1 MPGTASEQPSAD
13 VVVVGAGPAGSSAAY
28 WLARAGL
35 DVVVLEKAGFPREKV
50 CGDGLTP
57 RGVKALEDMGVD
69 TSPSAGW
76 VRHKGLR
83 VTGGGQVIEVDWP
96 TLDHWPDYSL
106 VLRRSELDARLAAH
120 AQAAGAR
127 VLTGVTVT
135 DPLLDEAGRVV
146 GVQTVSGPD
155 KEPGTWRA
163 QLVVSAEGLSGRLAK
178 SVGLVRREDRPLGVA
193 VRRYVRTPH
202 STDDY
207 LDISFDLSDEGP
219 TAASMPGY
227 GWIFGMGDG
236 TANVGF
242 GLLDTRRGDGGDH
255 RDVLRR
261 WLDTFPAEDQ
271 LDEEHAVTPLRGA
284 GLPMALHRRPAYSR
298 GLLLAGDS
306 AGTVNPF
313 NGEGISY
320 AMETGRMAAE
330 AAVDALNVPEGP
342 QRESALRRYADR
354 LRAEYG
360 RHHRLGMGF
369 LALLSRPDVVRF
381 ATAHGLKRPV
391 LVNAALRLM
400 GNLTDGRDGDRVDR
414 TIAALTR
421 WAPAA

>member
-1 MPGTASEQPSAD
+1 MPGTTTELPAAD

-28 WLARAGL
+28 WLARAGI
-35 DVVVLEKAGFPREKV
+35 DVVVLEKSAFPREKV

-57 RGVKALEDMGVD
+57 RGVKALEDLGVD
-69 TSPSAGW
+69 TSPAAGW
-76 VRHKGLR
+76 IRHKGLR
-83 VTGGGQVIEVDWP
+83 VQGGGQVIEVDWP
-96 TLDHWPDYSL
+96 QLDRWPDFSL
-106 VLRRSELDARLAAH
+106 VRRRSELDALLAEH

-127 VLTGVTVT
+127 LHTGVTVT
-135 DPLLDEAGRVV
+135 DPMLDEAGRVV
-146 GVQTVSGPD
+146 GVHTQTGPD
-155 KEPGTWRA
+155 KEPGGWRA

-178 SVGLVRREDRPLGVA
+178 SLGLVRREDRPLGVA
-193 VRRYVRTPH
+193 VRRYVRTPRTH
-202 STDDY
+202 DDY
-207 LDISFDLSDEGP
+207 LDISFDLSADGP

-227 GWIFGMGDG
+227 GWVFGMGDG

-255 RDVLRR
+255 REVLRQ

-284 GLPMALHRRPAYSR
+284 GLPMALHRGPAYSR

-330 AAVDALNVPEGP
+330 TAVDALARPEGP
-342 QRESALRRYADR
+342 QRETALRRYPDR
-354 LRAEYG
+354 LSADYG

-381 ATAHGLKRPV
+381 ATAHGLKRPA

-414 TIAALTR
+414 AIAAITR
-421 WAPAA
+421 LAPAV

>member
-1 MPGTASEQPSAD
+1 MADTATHEPSAD
-13 VVVVGAGPAGSSAAY
+13 VLVVGAGPAGSSAAY

-35 DVVVLEKAGFPREKV
+35 DVVVLEKSAFPREKV

-57 RGVKALEDMGVD
+57 RGVKALDEMGID
-69 TSPSAGW
+69 TSPAAGW

-83 VTGGGQVIEVDWP
+83 VAGGGQVVEVDWP
-96 TLDHWPDYSL
+96 QLDHWPDYSL
-106 VLRRSELDARLAAH
+106 VRRRSEFDAQLAEH
-120 AQAAGAR
+120 ARAAGAR
-127 VLTGVTVT
+127 VHTGVTVT
-135 DPLLDEAGRVV
+135 DPLLDDAGRVV
-146 GVQTVSGPD
+146 GVHTLTGPE

-178 SVGLVRREDRPLGVA
+178 SLGLVRREDRPLGVA
-193 VRRYVRTPH
+193 VRRYVTTPRTD
-202 STDDY
+202 DDY
-207 LDISFDLSDEGP
+207 LDISFDLSADGP

-227 GWIFGMGDG
+227 GWVFGMGDG

-255 RDVLRR
+255 REVLRQ
-261 WLDTFPAEDQ
+261 WLATFPADDQ

-284 GLPMALHRRPAYSR
+284 GLPMALHRGPPYTR
-298 GLLLAGDS
+298 GLLLAGDA

-313 NGEGISY
+313 NGEGVSY
-320 AMETGRMAAE
+320 AMETGRMVAETAA
-330 AAVDALNVPEGP
+330 DALARPDGP
-342 QRESALRRYADR
+342 RREAALRRYPER
-354 LRAEYG
+354 LRAAYG

-381 ATAHGLKRPV
+381 ATSHGLKRPAM
-391 LVNAALRLM
+391 VNAALRLM

-414 TIAALTR
+414 AIAALTR
-421 WAPAA
+421 LTPAV